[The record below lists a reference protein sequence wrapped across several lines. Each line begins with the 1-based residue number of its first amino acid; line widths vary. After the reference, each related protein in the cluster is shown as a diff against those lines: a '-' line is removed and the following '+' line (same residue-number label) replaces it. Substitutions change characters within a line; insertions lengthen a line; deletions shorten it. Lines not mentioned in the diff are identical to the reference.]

1 MPSRRREPQDRH
13 SLKQRPAPGHG
24 GRLGALLPG
33 HHQAGAAA
41 GSARSI
47 AAQLGRSP
55 STISRELANNA
66 DPTTG
71 RYHPLQAHRRAEQRR
86 ARRTPSKLERQ
97 PELGAFVQQCLGKR
111 WGPEQISRRCL

>member
-1 MPSRRREPQDRH
+1 MHCYPAIT
-13 SLKQRPAPGHG
+13 RPAPPPV
-24 GRLGALLPG
+24 APE
-33 HHQAGAAA
+33 
-41 GSARSI
+41 SI